1 MVGRN
6 LTAKF
11 RTVSSC
17 EYSTEKSYTITDRVL
32 LTFSQKQSRKTKD
45 KNKNKTDS
53 ISHDVVAFSPSKTT
67 VLLPYCWR
75 THNMHNNLHIYDF
88 FSFSTTPPAIL
99 FVYPHI
105 LSYIHQVVAVWSDTK
120 IPFWW
125 NCIFCIWSFYIGVKC
140 ENRKSHQSWELLSII
155 ALSFSTKKIQ
165 FY

>member
-1 MVGRN
+1 MVGRK

-32 LTFSQKQSRKTKD
+32 LTFSPKPTRITKQ
-45 KNKNKTDS
+45 KNKNNKTDS

-88 FSFSTTPPAIL
+88 FSAFQTPRYSIC
-99 FVYPHI
+99 
-105 LSYIHQVVAVWSDTK
+105 LSLHSFLHTSGGGGMVRYQNTNLMK
-120 IPFWW
+120 LYFF
-125 NCIFCIWSFYIGVKC
+125 FCIWSFYIGVKYK
-140 ENRKSHQSWELLSII
+140 NKKSHPS
-155 ALSFSTKKIQ
+155 
-165 FY
+165 